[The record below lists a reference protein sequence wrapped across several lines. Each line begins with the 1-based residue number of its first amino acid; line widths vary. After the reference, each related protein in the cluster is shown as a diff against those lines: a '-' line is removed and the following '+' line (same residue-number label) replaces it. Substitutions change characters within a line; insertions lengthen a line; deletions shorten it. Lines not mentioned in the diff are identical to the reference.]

1 MSAGKR
7 FKFNGSEIQFATSFD
22 DATPGPLSVTAISKA
37 TEAVVT
43 VSSTTSL
50 GSTGDVYAGKLAS
63 VDGMVEVDDETYLI
77 QVVNGT
83 TFKLLNTD
91 STGYTTFTG
100 TALFYPA
107 VMSDWCEVT
116 GFNRQGGSSPEIPAT
131 TVCSEFAEFE
141 IGLPDFGTAQVD
153 FNYAPATTVQQAL
166 EDFQESGDKTVIHY
180 SLPRSGGERWVLGF
194 VQQTGEQGQNGG
206 LWTASMTFRATGKPV
221 TVIPS

>member
-22 DATPGPLSVTAISKA
+22 DDTPGPLTVTAITQA
-37 TEAVVT
+37 DPPVVT
-43 VSSTTSL
+43 VSSTTTL
-50 GSTGDVYAGKLAS
+50 GETGDVFAGKLSS
-63 VDGMVEVDDETYLI
+63 VEGMVEVDDEAYII
-77 QVVNGT
+77 QIINGT
-83 TFKLLNTD
+83 TFSLLNTD
-91 STGYTTFTG
+91 STDYAAFTG
-100 TALFYPA
+100 TALFLPA
-107 VMSDWCEVT
+107 VMTDWCEVT

-131 TVCSEFAEFE
+131 TVCSDYAEFE